1 MTEKTK
7 LAKALLKLAADMQK
21 VGLLDRAT
29 FDKIAM
35 RHTRQSES

>member
-1 MTEKTK
+1 MKKKTK

-29 FDKIAM
+29 FGKIAM
-35 RHTRQSES
+35 RHMRQSES